1 MPKVKTKHDKTR
13 PPRLSRQYLRDRQ
26 WVSEHMHELIG
37 KYPNEWI
44 AVHNGEVIA
53 QGKKAFDVWH
63 RADEL
68 GLGQPYLRFI
78 ERGIHVY

>member
-1 MPKVKTKHDKTR
+1 MPKVKTKPAKAC

-26 WVSEHMHELIG
+26 WVSEHMHEFIE

-53 QGKKAFDVWH
+53 
-63 RADEL
+63 
-68 GLGQPYLRFI
+68 
-78 ERGIHVY
+78 